1 MLIKSESELESM
13 KNSDVFVVAI
23 DGPSGSGKGSLAI
36 NIAHALDFH
45 LLDSGAIYR
54 LLALKA
60 LRQGIDLELES
71 AVAAVLD
78 DFNIRFEAGDELS
91 IPFLDEQDVSAELR
105 QETTGDA
112 ASKVARHSAVRQ
124 RLLGLQRSFLKAPG
138 LVADGRDMG
147 TVVFPKARFKFFLC
161 ASIEIRAQRRY
172 KQLINMGLPASIA
185 HLQAEIAERDERDRN
200 RSVSPLRPAEDAL
213 IVESSLL
220 DLPQVTELVLSHI
233 RDSGSE
239 INQRSL

>member
-1 MLIKSESELESM
+1 MPDTDAYI
-13 KNSDVFVVAI
+13 VAI
-23 DGPSGSGKGSLAI
+23 DGPSGSGKGSLAV
-36 NIAHALDFH
+36 NIAHTLDFH

-60 LRQGIDLELES
+60 LQQDVDLDLES
-71 AVAAVLD
+71 DVVAVLD

-91 IPFLDEQDVSAELR
+91 IPFLDDQDVSAELR
-105 QETTGDA
+105 QEATGDA
-112 ASKVARHSAVRQ
+112 ASKVARHKEVRQ
-124 RLLGLQRSFLKAPG
+124 GLLELQRSFFKAPG

-147 TVVFPKARFKFFLC
+147 TVVFPRALFKFYLC

-172 KQLINMGLPASIA
+172 KQLINMGLSASIP
-185 HLQAEIAERDERDRN
+185 HLLAEIAERDERDQN
-200 RSVSPLRPAEDAL
+200 RSASPLKPAEDAL

-220 DLPQVTELVLSHI
+220 DLSQVTELVLSHI
-233 RDSGSE
+233 SESGSE